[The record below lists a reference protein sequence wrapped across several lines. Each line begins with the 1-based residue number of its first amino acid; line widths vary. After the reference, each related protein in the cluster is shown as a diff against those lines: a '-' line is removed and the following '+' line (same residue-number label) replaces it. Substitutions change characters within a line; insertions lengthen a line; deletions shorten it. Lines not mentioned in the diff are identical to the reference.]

1 LETDFAIRA
10 YSPFTDM
17 DAPLGQV
24 MASFAAHAPAGTE
37 LVIKL
42 HPLDPC
48 WKPWPKRIAA
58 MARAAGIAG
67 RVHIM
72 PRGRLPDLLAASS
85 GMITVNS
92 TAATT
97 AMVLGKPVK
106 LMGQAVYSVPGLSF
120 QPSLDAFWTEGAPP
134 DPDLLEAFLAL
145 LCGAFMVRG
154 AFHQDSGLAAA
165 VAGAVARLDQGRINS
180 APEAL
185 LPDA

>member
-1 LETDFAIRA
+1 
-10 YSPFTDM
+10 
-17 DAPLGQV
+17 
-24 MASFAAHAPAGTE
+24 
-37 LVIKL
+37 
-42 HPLDPC
+42 
-48 WKPWPKRIAA
+48 

-92 TAATT
+92 TAATS
-97 AMVLGKPVK
+97 AMALSKPVK
-106 LMGQAVYSVPGLSF
+106 LLGQAVYNLPGLSF
-120 QPSLDAFWTEGAPP
+120 QGGLDAFWTVGAPP
-134 DPDLLEAFLAL
+134 DPDSLRAFLAL

-154 AFHQDSGLAAA
+154 AFPQDSGLAAA
-165 VAGAVARLDQGRINS
+165 VAGAVARLDQGSINA